1 MKRILLTGMSGTGKS
16 TLIQELG
23 ARGYK
28 SIDMDEPGWS
38 EFSADGD
45 WIWREDRVA
54 ELLAVED
61 SEVLF
66 ISGCAENQV
75 RFYPQ
80 FDHIILLSAPADVLV
95 ERLMTRTN
103 NPYGKRP
110 EELADVL
117 FYVETV
123 EPLLRR
129 GATQEVDASAPLEKV
144 LDTVLSLVD
153 AQS

>member
-1 MKRILLTGMSGTGKS
+1 VRRVLLTGMSGTGKS
-16 TLIQELG
+16 TLIHALR

-38 EFSADGD
+38 EHRADGD
-45 WIWREDRVA
+45 WVWREDRVE

-75 RFYPQ
+75 KFYSQ
-80 FDHIILLSAPADVLV
+80 FDHIILLSAPADILV
-95 ERLMTRTN
+95 ERLMTRTS

-110 EELADVL
+110 
-117 FYVETV
+117 
-123 EPLLRR
+123 R
-129 GATQEVDASAPLEKV
+129 S
-144 LDTVLSLVD
+144 SLTCCTI
-153 AQS
+153 SKL